1 MRTVIQ
7 LVGYK
12 NTGKTTLLCRLA
24 AQLRLTGLTVASIK
38 HDGHEFEDERPGCD
52 TRRFREAGAFW
63 SAVSSSSRTVVVME
77 SGSTLAELI
86 GLTPQADFILVEG
99 FKQEVYP
106 KLLLAR
112 CKEDLQLLPSLR
124 GTAAA
129 LLWPELYAKRRAL
142 ALPDGLAIASIDD
155 TERILDLIM
164 KQIAG
169 KEPEP
174 IHLLS
179 HPLERSA
186 GWSGI

>member
-1 MRTVIQ
+1 MKTVIQ

-24 AQLRLTGLTVASIK
+24 AQLRLTGLSVASIK

-52 TRRFREAGAFW
+52 TRRFREAGAYW

-99 FKQEVYP
+99 FKREIYP

-112 CKEDLQLLPSLR
+112 CEEDLQLLPSLHE
-124 GTAAA
+124 AAA
-129 LLWPELYAKRRAL
+129 VLLWPELYAKRRAL
-142 ALPDGLAIASIDD
+142 ALPEGIAIILIDD
-155 TERILDLIM
+155 TESILDLIM
-164 KQIAG
+164 KQYTG

-174 IHLLS
+174 IHLLNN
-179 HPLERSA
+179 PLEPSA